1 MSGPASGKYYI
12 QLASKERQPRI
23 GVDSSGDLPVVA
35 PVITDGRDNVVS
47 PLVFV
52 QHQLRSYL
60 FDSRSSLCLPF
71 LYDE

>member
-1 MSGPASGKYYI
+1 MGGPAPGKYYI
-12 QLASKERQPRI
+12 QLATGRQPRI
-23 GVDSSGDLPVVA
+23 GADTSGNLPVVA

-60 FDSRSSLCLPF
+60 FNPRCSLCFPF
-71 LYDE
+71 LYNE